1 MRTCRHVR
9 QSTMVRFCLWGLVY
23 SAFLLQVNRE
33 LGEMCT
39 YSHDCQS
46 GCCQLERLTK
56 IRSCQSKALLG
67 EKCTNAQ
74 VKADTYV
81 DACPCVSG
89 YGKCCL
95 AQECLPMLPLTDGHF
110 SLHCRLLLLSKR
122 RVHQMRSCVKVST
135 CCRTFIQEIQ

>member
-1 MRTCRHVR
+1 MRLNYRENLSPCATEYYGQVL
-9 QSTMVRFCLWGLVY
+9 SWGLVY

-110 SLHCRLLLLSKR
+110 CSIADYCSFPKD
-122 RVHQMRSCVKVST
+122 VCTK
-135 CCRTFIQEIQ
+135 